1 MRLQRLYALS
11 LQMVTADHD
20 SSGEQ
25 DQASAEPPSESA
37 VEATDSSLELQGK
50 EHLRQMLVDSLQGFQ
65 EGLKDLRDRG
75 VLESAKLGYQDAQEK
90 VKNLDAKQLITDLKS
105 SSLSMHG
112 SRWWRT
118 SDPWIKWPLAIFVP
132 FYLLVTL
139 FFGLSASQELLPLWI
154 LGPLVTSIIIR
165 QCCRAA
171 ELSRIV
177 AEKTASQRAQL
188 SATTLAIYQDAK
200 DGTLPDKAKS
210 LVESKLAELEETV
223 STKRSEITV
232 YVTSG
237 QAAASARDFSMTK
250 LTELGE
256 HAVEAYADYMEWWRP
271 KGRALSR
278 WLKKIF

>member
-37 VEATDSSLELQGK
+37 IEATDSSLELQGK

-112 SRWWRT
+112 SRWWVFGRT
-118 SDPWIKWPLAIFVP
+118 SEKDVQIKGKH
-132 FYLLVTL
+132 Y
-139 FFGLSASQELLPLWI
+139 
-154 LGPLVTSIIIR
+154 
-165 QCCRAA
+165 
-171 ELSRIV
+171 
-177 AEKTASQRAQL
+177 
-188 SATTLAIYQDAK
+188 
-200 DGTLPDKAKS
+200 
-210 LVESKLAELEETV
+210 
-223 STKRSEITV
+223 
-232 YVTSG
+232 
-237 QAAASARDFSMTK
+237 
-250 LTELGE
+250 
-256 HAVEAYADYMEWWRP
+256 
-271 KGRALSR
+271 
-278 WLKKIF
+278 